1 MYTVILSTLVVLFIA
16 IGCFYDLRCSK
27 FANQRYAFSFRVQR
41 FLVWFPLGLAYAGF
55 YAARYGFMAG
65 NTPTVRARIGFTSA
79 DFGTVLTAGFWV
91 YAATAPF
98 MGVVASKIGER
109 SAIILSAV
117 VCGLTNGLLGLYVSL
132 SSPPLV
138 GVVALLYS
146 LSMMFQ
152 ALGTSTIPTV
162 TSAWYRKEE
171 IGHFSGV
178 FNVMVNSGYFLAL
191 GVCPSFVREF
201 GFPAVFFLPTTLLL
215 AMAVAMWCCLKSEP
229 NKNKKTTRSLQ
240 EIKSSSSE
248 EEKENRIVVA
258 EAEVD
263 VDVEG
268 DWARQHSKMEAKT
281 ELEPDNVLGKRHRL
295 SKMENN
301 TKRRKAKLDRR
312 SLIGSTFVTYVLAI
326 ASLCW
331 VKDGLLSWCY
341 LFLKSARYGDE
352 SGVEGLSADTT
363 SLLGFAITLG
373 GFTGGIALNIVA
385 EQIFNGKRSTALF
398 MFSILQFLS
407 LTLFWFASV
416 GNMPDYVVALF
427 LFLTTTFM
435 LGSYSALSFLV
446 PTDLPPSVISIGAGI
461 MTSAGYVASGCSGVF
476 FGTALTGVESG
487 VPAFYPWI
495 ISLCV
500 ATTFTAICS
509 GVVRSNSGKTGSGSA
524 RRFSSVRSFAGS
536 EVAESNETI
545 LPIPISGDSSKSDE
559 RIDRVRSPRRYST
572 TLEALVQPEKT
583 MGTCSGGFLYQTHSI
598 TAVRTA
604 GIADEFLRSRMEF
617 VETHNGGNDASYVGT
632 KKNQQETVF
641 FQWPGRSTTPRERLE
656 WRIQGNNRSQSS
668 RRNELG
674 STSETRAFL
683 NNRRNDPTSYFG
695 NTSLSSGDERISLA
709 NVFMGGGGG
718 LVLKL

>member
-1 MYTVILSTLVVLFIA
+1 
-16 IGCFYDLRCSK
+16 
-27 FANQRYAFSFRVQR
+27 
-41 FLVWFPLGLAYAGF
+41 
-55 YAARYGFMAG
+55 
-65 NTPTVRARIGFTSA
+65 
-79 DFGTVLTAGFWV
+79 
-91 YAATAPF
+91 
-98 MGVVASKIGER
+98 
-109 SAIILSAV
+109 
-117 VCGLTNGLLGLYVSL
+117 
-132 SSPPLV
+132 
-138 GVVALLYS
+138 
-146 LSMMFQ
+146 
-152 ALGTSTIPTV
+152 
-162 TSAWYRKEE
+162 
-171 IGHFSGV
+171 
-178 FNVMVNSGYFLAL
+178 
-191 GVCPSFVREF
+191 
-201 GFPAVFFLPTTLLL
+201 
-215 AMAVAMWCCLKSEP
+215 
-229 NKNKKTTRSLQ
+229 
-240 EIKSSSSE
+240 
-248 EEKENRIVVA
+248 
-258 EAEVD
+258 
-263 VDVEG
+263 
-268 DWARQHSKMEAKT
+268 
-281 ELEPDNVLGKRHRL
+281 
-295 SKMENN
+295 
-301 TKRRKAKLDRR
+301 
-312 SLIGSTFVTYVLAI
+312 
-326 ASLCW
+326 
-331 VKDGLLSWCY
+331 
-341 LFLKSARYGDE
+341 
-352 SGVEGLSADTT
+352 
-363 SLLGFAITLG
+363 
-373 GFTGGIALNIVA
+373 
-385 EQIFNGKRSTALF
+385 
-398 MFSILQFLS
+398 
-407 LTLFWFASV
+407 
-416 GNMPDYVVALF
+416 
-427 LFLTTTFM
+427 
-435 LGSYSALSFLV
+435 
-446 PTDLPPSVISIGAGI
+446 
-461 MTSAGYVASGCSGVF
+461 VASGCSGVF

>member
-1 MYTVILSTLVVLFIA
+1 
-16 IGCFYDLRCSK
+16 
-27 FANQRYAFSFRVQR
+27 
-41 FLVWFPLGLAYAGF
+41 
-55 YAARYGFMAG
+55 MAG

-109 SAIILSAV
+109 SAVILSAV
-117 VCGLTNGLLGLYVSL
+117 GCGLTNGLLGLYVNL
-132 SSPPLV
+132 PSPPLV
-138 GVVALLYS
+138 GIVALLYS
-146 LSMMFQ
+146 LSMAFQ

-191 GVCPSFVREF
+191 GVCPSFVSEF
-201 GFPAVFFLPTTLLL
+201 GFSAVFFLPTTLLL
-215 AMAVAMWCCLKSEP
+215 AMAVVMWCCLKSEP
-229 NKNKKTTRSLQ
+229 QKKKKAIKPLQ
-240 EIKSSSSE
+240 EIEFSSSK

-258 EAEVD
+258 EADVD

-268 DWARQHSKMEAKT
+268 GWARHRSKMEARM
-281 ELEPDNVLGKRHRL
+281 EPDNVLGKRNRL
-295 SKMENN
+295 SKLENN
-301 TKRRKAKLDRR
+301 AKRRKATLDRR
-312 SLIGSTFVTYVLAI
+312 ALISPTFVTYVLAI

-373 GFTGGIALNIVA
+373 GFTGGIALNVVA
-385 EQIFNGKRSTALF
+385 EQIFNGKRSTALLL
-398 MFSILQFLS
+398 FSILQCLS
-407 LTLFWFASV
+407 LALFWFASV
-416 GNMPDYVVALF
+416 GNMPDYVVAICLF
-427 LFLTTTFM
+427 MTTTFM

-446 PTDLPPSVISIGAGI
+446 PTDLPPSVISIGTGI

-476 FGTALTGVESG
+476 FGTALTLDADRGV
-487 VPAFYPWI
+487 ATFYPWI
-495 ISLCV
+495 VSLCV
-500 ATTFTAICS
+500 ATTFTAICA
-509 GVVRSNSGKTGSGSA
+509 GVVRSNSGKTGTSRT
-524 RRFSSVRSFAGS
+524 RRTLSVRSFAGS
-536 EVAESNETI
+536 DVAESNETI
-545 LPIPISGDSSKSDE
+545 LSIPISGDSSKSDD
-559 RIDRVRSPRRYST
+559 RSDRVLSPRRYRT
-572 TLEALVQPEKT
+572 TLEALVQPENT
-583 MGTCSGGFLYQTHSI
+583 MGAGSGGSGSGSGSLSQTHNI

-604 GIADEFLRSRMEF
+604 GIADEFLRSRM
-617 VETHNGGNDASYVGT
+617 VVVDTHDGGNDVSYAGT
-632 KKNQQETVF
+632 KKSQQEAVF

-656 WRIQGNNRSQSS
+656 WRIQGNNRSRSS

-683 NNRRNDPTSYFG
+683 DNRRNDPTSYFG
-695 NTSLSSGDERISLA
+695 SSSLSSGGERISLA
-709 NVFMGGGGG
+709 GVLMGGGGVGGGG
-718 LVLKL
+718 LGLKL